1 MKGKQLGNQG
11 DLISSALRWTC
22 SEVLFRPVI
31 SKFKLTSS
39 DLQRKYYVEER
50 FKLLMSGFISGHGSA
65 RDEGHVR

>member
-31 SKFKLTSS
+31 SKFKLYFLCKSE
-39 DLQRKYYVEER
+39 KVYVEER
-50 FKLLMSGFISGHGSA
+50 LSY
-65 RDEGHVR
+65 